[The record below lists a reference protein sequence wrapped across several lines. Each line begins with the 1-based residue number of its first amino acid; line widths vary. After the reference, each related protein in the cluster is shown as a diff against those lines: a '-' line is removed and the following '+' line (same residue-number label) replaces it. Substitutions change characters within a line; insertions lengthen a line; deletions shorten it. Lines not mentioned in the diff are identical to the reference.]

1 MKLKLEVLIK
11 ECLHIII
18 QNFYLIKSIL
28 EFFFVYY
35 IIISLL
41 FSYKLNVK
49 LVSNYD
55 KVSDPIFVKTSE
67 EAPEIPTNND
77 IENKIIP
84 LTTDIESKSE
94 QYVIEIDLSLF
105 SNQYG
110 IVHFYKIYV
119 RQGK

>member
-1 MKLKLEVLIK
+1 
-11 ECLHIII
+11 
-18 QNFYLIKSIL
+18 L